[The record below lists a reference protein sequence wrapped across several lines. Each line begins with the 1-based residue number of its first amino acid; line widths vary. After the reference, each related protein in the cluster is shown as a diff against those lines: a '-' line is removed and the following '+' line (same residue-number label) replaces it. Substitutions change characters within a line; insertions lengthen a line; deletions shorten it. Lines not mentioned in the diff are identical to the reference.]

1 MLREVPIILCRSN
14 RVPAPLQPSTGAART
29 HFPLACR
36 HSKAAVAAAAQPEVQ
51 TIAAQ
56 QPQSL
61 ANGSPAMGLLAAM
74 GDVYDGINIDANQLP
89 TDAAEFAD
97 SLQHSLQVRARMQ

>member
-1 MLREVPIILCRSN
+1 MLREVPLILCRSN
-14 RVPAPLQPSTGAART
+14 RVPAPLQPPIGAART
-29 HFPLACR
+29 QFPLACR
-36 HSKAAVAAAAQPEVQ
+36 HNTAVAAAAQPEVQ

-97 SLQHSLQVRARMQ
+97 SLQYSLQVRARMQ